1 MKRNALG
8 LVIILMIFIL
18 MCGCASV
25 EVERHDSVEMYS
37 RKDVEYTSSSETFG
51 KGMGDDI
58 YVALQYIYNNEE
70 LKEKFGASFEIIP
83 ENVICYSSEG
93 STRFFYMY
101 KGNAD
106 YGFRFEQEIYR
117 VKLSK
122 SYKGKWNVDSG
133 KFEVEMN
140 NTIE

>member
-1 MKRNALG
+1 M
-8 LVIILMIFIL
+8 
-18 MCGCASV
+18 
-25 EVERHDSVEMYS
+25 
-37 RKDVEYTSSSETFG
+37 
-51 KGMGDDI
+51 
-58 YVALQYIYNNEE
+58 
-70 LKEKFGASFEIIP
+70 KEKFGASFEIIP